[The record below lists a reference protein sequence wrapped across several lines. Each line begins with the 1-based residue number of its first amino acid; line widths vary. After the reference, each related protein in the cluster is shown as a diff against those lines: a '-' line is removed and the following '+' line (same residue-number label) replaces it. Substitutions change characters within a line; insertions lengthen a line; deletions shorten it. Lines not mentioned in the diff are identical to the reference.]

1 MNFLGHL
8 YFSNNELE
16 LMQANLFGDFVKGKD
31 YTHLP
36 LKIQEGVT
44 LHRKIDNYIDNHPAV
59 IDLTHLLYKPMP
71 KVAGIAVD
79 LFFDHLLAK
88 NWNQFHHQEIDEF
101 ICEFYKSINTSTI
114 HYSEHFQLMLVK
126 MQEDN
131 WLLSYKDLEG
141 LNLSCQGVSRRIS
154 FDNNLKNGVQVFQ
167 KYEIE
172 IEKAFFKYME
182 DAIPFFQLIT
192 NLKP

>member
-36 LKIQEGVT
+36 PKIQQGVT

-59 IDLTHLLYKPMP
+59 IDLTHLLFEPMP

-88 NWNQFHHQEIDEF
+88 NWNKFHHQEIEEF
-101 ICEFYKSINTSTI
+101 INQFYNSINTSTF
-114 HYSEHFQLMLVK
+114 HYSEHFQFMLLK

-131 WLLSYKDLEG
+131 WLLSYKNLEG
-141 LNLSCQGVSRRIS
+141 LNLSCKGVSSRIS

-172 IEKAFFKYME
+172 IEKAFFTYME
-182 DAIPFFQLIT
+182 DAIHFFSFE
-192 NLKP
+192 K

>member
-8 YFSNNELE
+8 YFSNNDLE

-59 IDLTHLLYKPMP
+59 LDLIRLLYNPMP

-101 ICEFYKSINTSTI
+101 IYQFYKSINTSTP

-131 WLLSYKDLEG
+131 WLLSYKNLEG

-154 FDNNLKNGVQVFQ
+154 FENNLKNGVQVFK
-167 KYEIE
+167 KYELE
-172 IEKAFFKYME
+172 IEKAFFEYMK
-182 DAIPFFQLIT
+182 DAIPFFST
-192 NLKP
+192 DN